1 MVIWRNQRFGSCK
14 KIFKDLYG
22 ILQIVLDKHAPVKKR
37 YVRANQRNF
46 MDEELNQAV
55 MIWSKFSNKYLISK
69 SEIDN
74 EKYKKPRNCC
84 VKLMRFKN
92 QKYHESLDI
101 NQITNNKTFWK
112 TIGHLFSIKSYS
124 INFRITLLE
133 KGDILSE

>member
-1 MVIWRNQRFGSCK
+1 
-14 KIFKDLYG
+14 
-22 ILQIVLDKHAPVKKR
+22 
-37 YVRANQRNF
+37 

-55 MIWSKFSNKYLISK
+55 MIWSKFSNKCLKSK

-74 EKYKKPRNCC
+74 EINKKSRNCC
-84 VKLMRFKN
+84 VKLLRFKN

-112 TIGHLFSIKSYS
+112 TIGHLLSIKRYS